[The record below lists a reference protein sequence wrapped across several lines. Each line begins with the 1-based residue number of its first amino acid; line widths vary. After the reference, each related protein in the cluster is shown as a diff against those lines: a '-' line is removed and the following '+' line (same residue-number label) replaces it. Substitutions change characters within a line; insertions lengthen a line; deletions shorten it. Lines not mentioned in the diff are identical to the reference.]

1 VTFEPGQQPTKP
13 WRKRPDYGKE
23 YRRFREFSPQLA
35 RLGVDRAPVGRRR
48 HHLLSQLCRCT
59 QPGRGP
65 YTSRMSLAA
74 RGLFRLA
81 LIITAAVSSSACFTS
96 ETVIKVK
103 ADGSGTIEQTHLMNE
118 QMMAMAGAMAG
129 AAAKEAGAQADVPWK
144 VEEWFSEDQLR
155 RQATQWGQGVRFVS
169 HTPLQQGV
177 MKGASAVFAFDDVNT
192 LSMGGTGSTAAGT
205 AAPSGPAMRFG
216 LTNVAGRSVISVTFP
231 ESADTAAPSESAGAT
246 ASTQPPP
253 QIPPEALG
261 MVKTMFAGAR
271 LGIDVEVDGRIVS
284 TNAPATTGA
293 RATLFAVDFG
303 ELLSDPSK
311 LSALQTLKPGVD
323 FATVRKTLGG
333 VKGVTVPAHQVVSIE
348 FAR

>member
-1 VTFEPGQQPTKP
+1 MPN
-13 WRKRPDYGKE
+13 
-23 YRRFREFSPQLA
+23 
-35 RLGVDRAPVGRRR
+35 
-48 HHLLSQLCRCT
+48 
-59 QPGRGP
+59 
-65 YTSRMSLAA
+65 AA
-74 RGLFRLA
+74 RGVFRLA
-81 LIITAAVSSSACFTS
+81 LIIAAAVSSAACFTS

-118 QMMAMAGAMAG
+118 QMIAMAGAMAG
-129 AAAKEAGAQADVPWK
+129 AAAKEAGAQGDVPK
-144 VEEWFSEDQLR
+144 LEELFSEDQLR

-169 HTPLQQGV
+169 HTPLAQGP
-177 MKGASAVFAFDDVNT
+177 MKGASAVFAFDDVNK

-231 ESADTAAPSESAGAT
+231 ESVGPAAPSESAGSP
-246 ASTQPPP
+246 ASPQAPP

-271 LGIDVEVDGRIVS
+271 VGIDVEVDGRIVA

-311 LSALQTLKPGVD
+311 LAALQTLRPGVD
-323 FATVRKTLGG
+323 FDTVRKTLGG
-333 VKGVTVPAHQVVSIE
+333 VKGVTVPTHQVVSIE
-348 FAR
+348 FAK